1 MSIKISRVFRITTI
15 IVLTLGW
22 EGFAFR
28 RIYSI
33 SKGEDTDMEAPSWG
47 LSCVLC
53 LKGVFFLCCRVH
65 SAQTIP
71 ERKQTMENR
80 IAIVGIIVEDM
91 GQTAALNNIL
101 HDYGGYIIGRMG
113 IPYRSRGVS
122 LISVMMDAPSDVI
135 SALSGKV
142 GRLSGIRVSTT
153 FGKIGKPRETGT

>member
-1 MSIKISRVFRITTI
+1 
-15 IVLTLGW
+15 
-22 EGFAFR
+22 
-28 RIYSI
+28 
-33 SKGEDTDMEAPSWG
+33 
-47 LSCVLC
+47 
-53 LKGVFFLCCRVH
+53 
-65 SAQTIP
+65 
-71 ERKQTMENR
+71 MENR